1 MKINLDNI
9 VVVGGGTAGWLTAL
23 YLKDKFKDSK
33 VTLIESNEIGILGA
47 GEGSTANL
55 KTFLNDLG
63 ISDEDLIKNCEATL
77 KIGIDFEN
85 WTDDNS
91 SYFHPLQYDTRF
103 IVPIHSFHFNA
114 RLLAH
119 YLKNLSVERGVIWIE
134 GIVLEP
140 IINQDEE
147 IIGLK
152 TNEAIIDADFVFD
165 CSGFKR
171 LLIGNYYKPKWISYK
186 KHLMVNAAIPFFI
199 ENMEKDLYTK
209 TRSIAMKNGWMWQIP
224 LQTRKGCGYIFDN
237 NEITEEEAKNE
248 VREFLGLDVQ
258 FNRLIKFEPGCYEE
272 VWIKN
277 CIAVGLS
284 GGFLE
289 PLEATSIMTTVI
301 QLDVFYKMLSK
312 NKTAKNYNELVREV
326 NDQNM
331 LFIYYHYFGKRD
343 DSNFWKKVDGSIK
356 EMPERLK
363 NLLDSDNDFR
373 PKVPTN
379 KIWKFLEIFPADAW
393 HIINNGVKNR
403 ILYKKELI

>member
-1 MKINLDNI
+1 M
-9 VVVGGGTAGWLTAL
+9 
-23 YLKDKFKDSK
+23 
-33 VTLIESNEIGILGA
+33 
-47 GEGSTANL
+47 
-55 KTFLNDLG
+55 
-63 ISDEDLIKNCEATL
+63 
-77 KIGIDFEN
+77 
-85 WTDDNS
+85 
-91 SYFHPLQYDTRF
+91 
-103 IVPIHSFHFNA
+103 
-114 RLLAH
+114 
-119 YLKNLSVERGVIWIE
+119 
-134 GIVLEP
+134 
-140 IINQDEE
+140 
-147 IIGLK
+147 
-152 TNEAIIDADFVFD
+152 
-165 CSGFKR
+165 
-171 LLIGNYYKPKWISYK
+171 
-186 KHLMVNAAIPFFI
+186 
-199 ENMEKDLYTK
+199 
-209 TRSIAMKNGWMWQIP
+209 
-224 LQTRKGCGYIFDN
+224 
-237 NEITEEEAKNE
+237 
-248 VREFLGLDVQ
+248 DVQ

-393 HIINNGVKNR
+393 NIINNGVKNR